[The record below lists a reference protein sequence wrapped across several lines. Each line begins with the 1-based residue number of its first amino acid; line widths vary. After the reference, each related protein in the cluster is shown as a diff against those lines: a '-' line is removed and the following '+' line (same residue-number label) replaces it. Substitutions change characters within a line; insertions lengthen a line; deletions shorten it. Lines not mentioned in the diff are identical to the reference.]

1 MATQMI
7 TTSVSGPLHTAPGT
21 ALLYDA
27 PRGRRRRQPTQA
39 EKVCI
44 CLVALAF
51 LYYSFAGGVAVP
63 GGSTSTLWGCLTNS
77 HGCWES
83 SIKAGRWYSLPD
95 RTVLVNRSDT
105 AKVCACTFGG
115 LVAVFAVGGKLL
127 QRDRDAKNAVYRAND
142 ARRASAV
149 EARHAEQLRQTKRER
164 GAAMLVAEQSKA
176 QRGAAQRARLKQ
188 EKVLAESHNA
198 AKDAAWAKLQ
208 KDHSTCTTLRA

>member
-1 MATQMI
+1 MVEPHAPAASNRNRNRGSLRLQQPNITQQQHPNPHPLPMDMDA
-7 TTSVSGPLHTAPGT
+7 SVSGPLHTAPGT

-105 AKVCACTFGG
+105 AKV
-115 LVAVFAVGGKLL
+115 LH
-127 QRDRDAKNAVYRAND
+127 RE
-142 ARRASAV
+142 S
-149 EARHAEQLRQTKRER
+149 QL
-164 GAAMLVAEQSKA
+164 
-176 QRGAAQRARLKQ
+176 
-188 EKVLAESHNA
+188 
-198 AKDAAWAKLQ
+198 D
-208 KDHSTCTTLRA
+208 STQPCRSS